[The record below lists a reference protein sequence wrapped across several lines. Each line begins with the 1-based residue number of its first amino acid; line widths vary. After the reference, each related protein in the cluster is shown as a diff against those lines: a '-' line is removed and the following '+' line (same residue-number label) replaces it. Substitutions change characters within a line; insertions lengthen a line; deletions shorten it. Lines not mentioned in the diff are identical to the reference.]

1 MLTRILRQTR
11 AKTHEGRTEGTN
23 GGANEKEMVKF
34 VTFWALKRPL
44 KAKCQRDNGIGLRP
58 QRQCPK
64 AITKQARM
72 TYNRK
77 KKSATSRGSRI
88 GRATTGATK
97 ATKTTTTAAQ
107 SEEASTNWQNRR
119 QLEASFK
126 INSCAFHTRIVTI
139 AKQLNNSMYEV
150 DFDDTLEKIWI
161 LYMK

>member
-1 MLTRILRQTR
+1 
-11 AKTHEGRTEGTN
+11 
-23 GGANEKEMVKF
+23 
-34 VTFWALKRPL
+34 
-44 KAKCQRDNGIGLRP
+44 
-58 QRQCPK
+58 
-64 AITKQARM
+64 M

-97 ATKTTTTAAQ
+97 ATTAAQ
-107 SEEASTNWQNRR
+107 NEEASTNWQNRR

-139 AKQLNNSMYEV
+139 AKQLNNSTYKV